1 MIPRAIVTLLCIA
14 SFWVGTVLANIED
27 TVEKTFRVGEGGVLT
42 LDTQRGGI
50 EVRAAGSDQ
59 VTIVVQRKFNTNDR
73 DQVDRILK
81 DLKMEFT
88 QTGNDVNVLVEHKDS
103 DSFFGWDR
111 ARFNLHFIITVP
123 EKYNVDLK
131 TSGGSISVADLH
143 GRATTRTSG
152 GSLTF
157 GHIRGPVTGKT
168 SGGGISLQGCDGD
181 ADVNTSGGG
190 IHIGEV
196 MGQVMAATSGGSIT
210 IKKAKGSIQ
219 AKTSGGGIHVEEV
232 MGTINASTSGGS
244 VEATLTQQPGADCEL
259 STSGGSITVSMAP
272 DIRADVDAATSGGR
286 VVTELA
292 VTVQGELSKT
302 HLTAAINGGGPKLT
316 LRTSGGSI
324 YLKKL

>member
-1 MIPRAIVTLLCIA
+1 MITRAIITLLCTA
-14 SFWVGTVLANIED
+14 PFWAATALADIED

-42 LDTQRGGI
+42 LDTQRGSI
-50 EVRAAGSDQ
+50 EVKAAGNDQ
-59 VTIVVQRKFNTNDR
+59 VSIIVQRKFKTNDQK
-73 DQVDRILK
+73 QVDRILQ
-81 DLKMEFT
+81 DLKMEFN
-88 QTGNDVNVLVEHKDS
+88 QSGNDVNVLVEHKDR

-123 EKYNVDLK
+123 VKYNVDLK
-131 TSGGSISVADLH
+131 TSGGGISVADLH
-143 GRATTRTSG
+143 GRAVACTSG

-157 GHIRGPVTGKT
+157 GHIQGPVTGKT

-181 ADVNTSGGG
+181 ADVHTSGGG

-196 MGQVMAATSGGSIT
+196 MGQVLAATSGGSIT
-210 IKKAKGSIQ
+210 IKKAKGSVQ

-232 MGTINASTSGGS
+232 MGAINAATSGGG
-244 VEATLTQQPGADCEL
+244 VEATLTQQPEADCEL
-259 STSGGSITVSMAP
+259 RTSGGSITVSMAP
-272 DIRADVDAATSGGR
+272 NIRADVDAATSGGR
-286 VVTELA
+286 VVAEMP

-302 HLTAAINGGGPKLT
+302 HLIATINGGGPKLI

>member
-1 MIPRAIVTLLCIA
+1 M
-14 SFWVGTVLANIED
+14 VLANIED

-42 LDTQRGGI
+42 VDTQRGGI
-50 EVRAAGSDQ
+50 EVRAAGNDQ
-59 VTIVVQRKFNTNDR
+59 VKIVVQRKFNTNDR

-143 GRATTRTSG
+143 GRAATRTSG

-157 GHIRGPVTGKT
+157 GRIRGPVSGKT

-181 ADVNTSGGG
+181 ADVSTSGGG

-196 MGQVMAATSGGSIT
+196 MGQVTAATSGGSIT
-210 IKKAKGSIQ
+210 IKKAKGSVQ

-259 STSGGSITVSMAP
+259 RTSGGSITVSMAP
-272 DIRADVDAATSGGR
+272 DIRAEVDAATSGGR
-286 VVTELA
+286 VVTELP

-302 HLTAAINGGGPKLT
+302 HLRAAVNGGGPKLT

-324 YLKKL
+324 YLRKL